1 MLAHFGGDKG
11 EDNMKLGNY
20 VKVRF
25 EVNLIA
31 CYFKVTFGSVKKEC
45 IRIRFAQL
53 SLELG
58 YECQVNYIG
67 I

>member
-11 EDNMKLGNY
+11 EDNMRLGNY

-25 EVNLIA
+25 EVNLI
-31 CYFKVTFGSVKKEC
+31 VTFGSVKKEC
-45 IRIRFAQL
+45 IRIRYAQL
-53 SLELG
+53 SLELA